1 MPDEIAYQNK
11 DITSKL
17 LGEMFA
23 GKSLNVYGLDL
34 PRVRRVL
41 PTNLPVILANELR
54 LDNLFELEDD
64 SIALI
69 DYESAYNDAD
79 KITYG
84 QYMMRVAERFRRD
97 GLPVPTIR
105 LIIIYTADVER
116 RQVQSIM
123 DRDGFVIRVTPA
135 FLSELDSEEIR
146 ARLTAKVEQRV
157 PLDEE
162 EAMQF
167 IILPLSYRDKG
178 KKLEVLQESVSLAE
192 RIDDAATSRFI
203 LSGLVV
209 FADKIID
216 SQTRER
222 AWRAIK
228 MTQIGK
234 MFLDEM
240 EEQVAKARK
249 EVTEQVTQQ
258 VTEQVTQQVT
268 QQMTQQMTEQA
279 KQAEQK
285 AEKASAKTLS
295 LLIENL
301 AKNEGIKIEEAC
313 QKLGISVIDYANAAF
328 LAHSGDAA

>member
-17 LGEMFA
+17 LGEMLA

-41 PTNLPVILANELR
+41 PTNLPVIFANELR

-69 DYESAYNDAD
+69 DYESAYHDAD

-84 QYMMRVAERFRRD
+84 QYMMRVAEWFRRD
-97 GLPVPTIR
+97 GLPIPTIR

-123 DRDGFVIRVTPA
+123 DRGGFAIRMTPA
-135 FLSELDSEEIR
+135 FLSELDSETIR
-146 ARLTAKVEQRV
+146 ARLTAKVEQRI

-209 FADKIID
+209 FSDKIID

-249 EVTEQVTQQ
+249 EVTEQ
-258 VTEQVTQQVT
+258 
-268 QQMTQQMTEQA
+268 MTEQMA
-279 KQAEQK
+279 QQAEQAEQKVKQAEQK
-285 AEKASAKTLS
+285 AEQASAKTLR
-295 LLIENL
+295 LLIESLVQNRSV
-301 AKNEGIKIEEAC
+301 AIEEAC
-313 QKLGISVIDYANAAF
+313 QMLGISVTDYENAVL
-328 LAHSGDAA
+328 LARSGDAA